1 MTIAFCIATF
11 ARLVSTGGARTRARG
26 SMRTGRRRLA
36 HLPALVLLL
45 LVAGQS
51 PALHAQ
57 PVSGETR
64 EDARLFRE
72 VMSPFCPGLTL
83 ADCPSPAA
91 FELRQTLAGRLARG
105 ESRDSL
111 ANELV
116 AQYGPQILADPS
128 DTPIGRVVWGVPI
141 AGSLLGAAGLAL
153 MLRRWKR
160 ARPHEAMA
168 GSSPVSGDL
177 TVRIDEELAALD

>member
-1 MTIAFCIATF
+1 MTIAFRIATF
-11 ARLVSTGGARTRARG
+11 ARLVTAGGVCTCAGG
-26 SMRTGRRRLA
+26 SMLTGRRRLA
-36 HLPALVLLL
+36 GVLPLL
-45 LVAGQS
+45 LVVSVAGGADQ
-51 PALHAQ
+51 LRAQ
-57 PVSGETR
+57 PAPDQAR
-64 EDARLFRE
+64 EDTRLYHE

-91 FELRQTLAGRLARG
+91 FELRKTLAGRLASG
-105 ESRDSL
+105 ELRETL
-111 ANELV
+111 AHELV

-160 ARPHEAMA
+160 ARPHQAVA
-168 GSSPVSGDL
+168 GPSPVSGDL
-177 TVRIDEELAALD
+177 TVRLNEELAALD

>member
-1 MTIAFCIATF
+1 MTIAFRIATF
-11 ARLVSTGGARTRARG
+11 ARLVTAGGVCTCAGG
-26 SMRTGRRRLA
+26 SMLTGRRRLA
-36 HLPALVLLL
+36 HLLALVLLL
-45 LVAGQS
+45 LVAGQG

-57 PVSGETR
+57 PVPGETR

-83 ADCPSPAA
+83 ADCPSPEA
-91 FELRQTLAGRLARG
+91 FELRKTLAGRLASG
-105 ESRDSL
+105 ELRETL
-111 ANELV
+111 AHELV

-160 ARPHEAMA
+160 ARPHQAVA
-168 GSSPVSGDL
+168 GPSPVSGDL
-177 TVRIDEELAALD
+177 TVRLNEELAALD

>member
-1 MTIAFCIATF
+1 MTIAFRIAPF
-11 ARLVSTGGARTRARG
+11 ARLVSTGGAYTRARG

-45 LVAGQS
+45 LVAGLA

-91 FELRQTLAGRLARG
+91 FELRKDLAGRLARG
-105 ESRDSL
+105 ESRDT
-111 ANELV
+111 LV
-116 AQYGPQILADPS
+116 NALVKQYGPQILADPS

-141 AGSLLGAAGLAL
+141 VASLLGAAGLAFV
-153 MLRRWKR
+153 LRRWKR
-160 ARPHEAMA
+160 ARPQDTAN
-168 GSSPVSGDL
+168 GLVSLAPDVTL
-177 TVRIDEELAALD
+177 RLDEELAALD